1 MAENPKLVHHAEQE
15 ITAGP
20 VLTERTETSVRFSE
34 VDSIGIVWH
43 GHFVKYLEDGRESF
57 GRRYGLGY
65 CDVFEQGL
73 LTPIVKLD
81 INYKLQVKYGESL
94 LIETTYVK
102 CDAAKI
108 IFDYTIY
115 RKSDHAVVLTASST
129 QVFVNEQGELELTH
143 PAFYLEWKRKQGID
157 PPLT

>member
-1 MAENPKLVHHAEQE
+1 MAGKPKQDHHSEQGNM
-15 ITAGP
+15 AGP
-20 VLTERTETSVRFSE
+20 DLSDRTETTVRFSE

-65 CDVFEQGL
+65 FDVFEKGL

-81 INYKLQVKYGESL
+81 INYKLRVRYGETVV
-94 LIETTYVK
+94 IETTYVK

-129 QVFVNEQGELELTH
+129 QAFVNEQGELELTN
-143 PAFYLEWKRKQGID
+143 PEFYQDWKKKHGLD
-157 PPLT
+157 PQVT